1 MIKLYLDG
9 KVVASTYSEDKANPE
24 IAKGETIFAAG
35 TDKMTKFL
43 IYSSL
48 TDRLHMMK

>member
-24 IAKGETIFAAG
+24 IAKGETIFAQG
-35 TDKMTKFL
+35 LTKTKFL
-43 IYSSL
+43 ILQFS